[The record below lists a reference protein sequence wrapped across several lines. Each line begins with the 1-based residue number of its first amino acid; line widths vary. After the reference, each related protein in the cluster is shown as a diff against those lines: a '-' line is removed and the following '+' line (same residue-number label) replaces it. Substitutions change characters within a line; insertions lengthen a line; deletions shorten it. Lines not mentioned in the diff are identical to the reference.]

1 MHLQLYFIHSLSIT
15 LYIKH
20 TCNFILCCFL
30 RLVLF
35 FKTYM
40 YLSIFY
46 NLQEND
52 LKRVFLF
59 ALQVLY
65 EIERQPSPLSR
76 ETTAVLNRLL
86 SITESVL
93 CWEFTPKLSKYLT
106 VLEFVVRNKFLF
118 HSM

>member
-1 MHLQLYFIHSLSIT
+1 MCLQLYFSTACQLHETYMSY
-15 LYIKH
+15 YI
-20 TCNFILCCFL
+20 
-30 RLVLF
+30 VLF
-35 FKTYM
+35 LTD
-40 YLSIFY
+40 LHPLTIHVFY

-106 VLEFVVRNKFLF
+106 VLEFVYQNKFP
-118 HSM
+118 

>member
-1 MHLQLYFIHSLSIT
+1 MCLQLYFSTACQLHETYMSY
-15 LYIKH
+15 YI
-20 TCNFILCCFL
+20 
-30 RLVLF
+30 VLF
-35 FKTYM
+35 LTD
-40 YLSIFY
+40 LHPLTIFY

-106 VLEFVVRNKFLF
+106 VLEFVYQNKFP
-118 HSM
+118 